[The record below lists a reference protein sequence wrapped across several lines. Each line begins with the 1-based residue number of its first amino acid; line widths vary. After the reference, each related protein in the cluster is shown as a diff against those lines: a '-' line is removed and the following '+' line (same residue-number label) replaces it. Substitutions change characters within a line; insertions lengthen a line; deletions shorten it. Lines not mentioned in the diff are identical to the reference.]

1 MQILSSVVGMVI
13 SVFILIGL
21 EPLIPNLN
29 TVVATIF

>member
-21 EPLIPNLN
+21 EPLIPHLN
-29 TVVATIF
+29 TIVPTIF